1 MASKREGG
9 EKQWR
14 AGLSDVKANIKANRH
29 APWLSAWCVYPPL
42 PTFLPAWTSWL
53 SPCTVSCLSLW
64 RSLCVIF
71 VSNFPPSLYFFSEQS
86 QSGFLSHLQQ
96 VNTADTLWRTPIAG
110 AVPKSQK
117 GISGIYQK
125 MTAGIESIINNLLL
139 YNAPTRSRVIMTSLL

>member
-14 AGLSDVKANIKANRH
+14 AGLSDVKANRH
-29 APWLSAWCVYPPL
+29 APWLSARCVYPPL
-42 PTFLPAWTSWL
+42 TTRRFLPAWTSWL

-64 RSLCVIF
+64 RSLCDLCF
-71 VSNFPPSLYFFSEQS
+71 KFSSFAFFLLWTIRGP

-125 MTAGIESIINNLLL
+125 MIAGIESIINNLLL
-139 YNAPTRSRVIMTSLL
+139 YNVPKRSRVIMTSLL

>member
-14 AGLSDVKANIKANRH
+14 AGLSDVEANRH
-29 APWLSAWCVYPPL
+29 APWFSARYVYPPL
-42 PTFLPAWTSWL
+42 PTRRFLPAWASWL
-53 SPCTVSCLSLW
+53 SPCTVSCLSFW

-71 VSNFPPSLYFFSEQS
+71 VSNFPPSLSFFCELSAGHS
-86 QSGFLSHLQQ
+86 QGLSHLQQ

-125 MTAGIESIINNLLL
+125 MTAGIESIINNLLF
-139 YNAPTRSRVIMTSLL
+139 YNVPKRSRVIMTSLL

>member
-1 MASKREGG
+1 MEGG
-9 EKQWR
+9 AFWRKSKHKSKQTR
-14 AGLSDVKANIKANRH
+14 PVAQCLARLPSAANISPSMNIMIV
-29 APWLSAWCVYPPL
+29 SVYGELAVPL
-42 PTFLPAWTSWL
+42 
-53 SPCTVSCLSLW
+53 TVSVCDLCFKFSSFALFLLW
-64 RSLCVIF
+64 TVI
-71 VSNFPPSLYFFSEQS
+71 YFFCEQS

>member
-14 AGLSDVKANIKANRH
+14 AGLSDVKANIKANR
-29 APWLSAWCVYPPL
+29 LSARCVYPPL

-71 VSNFPPSLYFFSEQS
+71 VSNFPPSLSFFCELSAGHS
-86 QSGFLSHLQQ
+86 QGLSHLQQ
-96 VNTADTLWRTPIAG
+96 VNTADALWRTPIAG

>member
-1 MASKREGG
+1 MEGG
-9 EKQWR
+9 AFWRKSKHKSKQTR
-14 AGLSDVKANIKANRH
+14 PVAQCLVRLPSAANISPSMNIMIV
-29 APWLSAWCVYPPL
+29 SVYGELAVPL
-42 PTFLPAWTSWL
+42 
-53 SPCTVSCLSLW
+53 TVSVCDLCFKFSSFALFLLW
-64 RSLCVIF
+64 TIRG
-71 VSNFPPSLYFFSEQS
+71 P